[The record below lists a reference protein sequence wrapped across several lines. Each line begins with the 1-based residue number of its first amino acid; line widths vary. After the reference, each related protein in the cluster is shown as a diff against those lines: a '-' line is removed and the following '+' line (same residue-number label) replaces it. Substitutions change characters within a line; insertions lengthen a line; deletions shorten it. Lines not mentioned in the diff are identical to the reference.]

1 MKKILCLL
9 FLQLFIVS
17 DNCLT
22 NPFVSADNLTN
33 VKKANQNEYNVS
45 KFEFDQREKSGNIAL
60 VCNVNSINSKC
71 GYSRYNVRH
80 TRKNGELYFLNSSI
94 FHNAELGD
102 TVLTTQTFT
111 LIGMTYTEG
120 FGYTTEAKAFGA
132 TCSFSADMALS
143 VTNDV
148 TFTNGSTNTL
158 RGKNSNNPHA
168 TGRYY
173 LYMQEIVIDSIIVK
187 RNDKNE
193 FISAVYVY
201 NTIDDVH
208 SLVISNVRPTI
219 GGSVLPKC

>member
-22 NPFVSADNLTN
+22 NSFVSADSLTN
-33 VKKANQNEYNVS
+33 VKKANQKESNVS
-45 KFEFDQREKSGNIAL
+45 KFEFDQYLK
-60 VCNVNSINSKC
+60 
-71 GYSRYNVRH
+71 YSRIYEFFTIKSKFTDCYYIRYIVRR
-80 TRKNGELYFLNSSI
+80 TQTNGELYFLNSSI

-120 FGYTTEAKAFGA
+120 FGYTTEAKAIGA
-132 TCSFSADMALS
+132 TCSFSADMSLS

-158 RGKNSNNPHA
+158 RGKNSDNPHA

-173 LYMQEIVIDSIIVK
+173 LYMQETFIDSIIVK
-187 RNDKNE
+187 KDNKGE
-193 FISAVYVY
+193 FINAIYVY
-201 NTIDDVH
+201 NTIDEAH